1 MMKKK
6 TEEVSV
12 NKALLNLVTPI
23 GLEFTRSGIRV
34 GESAAKVYAI
44 IKYAGKP
51 SLEWLSEITNLPG
64 TVVSISF
71 SPIEAGILIEALKS
85 SIAASGRKKETTRDV
100 LLKQRAITAE
110 KDAESLL
117 RRIDQDGE
125 AVGLLSI
132 LIMPLAAEDADFKK
146 ICKRVESKVASLNC
160 KARNLGG
167 MQINGLKQV
176 SPSYTLDPEVLDV
189 AERVVPLS
197 TFIGGFPFASA
208 GFSDGS
214 GTYFARDKAG
224 GLVIINFWLR
234 GGDRTNSNWIFT
246 GVPGVGKST
255 AIKHIIVSEYMS
267 GTKVIIIDPESEY
280 RDLTRNLGGSHI
292 NAAGGR
298 GGIINPFH
306 VRPVPRAEDD
316 DEDAESE
323 ALYVDDGQGMGDLAM
338 HLKTLEIFFK
348 LYLPSLDDMAIAVLK
363 KSLIE
368 VYSKFGITWE
378 TDARSLKN
386 TDFPIASDIY
396 AHLQQQAEAKGEDA
410 KVYKDLSLLLYDM
423 AHGADSFIFCGH
435 TSVNLEARC
444 LCFDTLELQNMTDNV
459 KRAQYFNLLSLGWDL
474 MSRDRTEKIFL
485 VADEAYL
492 MVDPQVPQSLVFL
505 RNCEKRARKYE
516 AALAVV
522 LHSVVDV
529 LAPEVKMHGQALLDL
544 PCYKILMGTDGKNLQ
559 ETADL
564 YSLTEAEI
572 ELLEAKKRG
581 HALFMAGNKR
591 LHVNFDRNIPAYKLD
606 LMGRGGGR

>member
-1 MMKKK
+1 MKKRI
-6 TEEVSV
+6 EEISV
-12 NKALLNLVTPI
+12 NKALLNLITPI
-23 GLEFTRSGIRV
+23 GLEFTRCAIRI
-34 GESAAKVYAI
+34 GENAARVYAI

-51 SLEWLSEITNLPG
+51 TLEWLSEITNLPG

-85 SIAASGRKKETTRDV
+85 SIAASGRRKETTKDV
-100 LLKQRAITAE
+100 LLKQRAVTAE
-110 KDAESLL
+110 KDAEDLL

-132 LIMPLAAEDADFKK
+132 LIMPLAVEDPDFKK

-160 KARNLGG
+160 KVRNLGG

-176 SPSYTLDPEVLDV
+176 SPSYTLDPEVLDI

-197 TFIGGFPFASA
+197 TFIGGFPFASS

-214 GTYFARDKAG
+214 GMYFARDKAG
-224 GLVIINFWLR
+224 GLVIIDSWIR
-234 GGDRTNSNWIFT
+234 GGDRTNSNWVFT

-255 AIKHIIVSEYMS
+255 VIKHILISEYMS

-298 GGIINPFH
+298 GGIINPFQ
-306 VRPVPRAEDD
+306 VRPVPRVEDD
-316 DEDAESE
+316 DDDGDEET
-323 ALYVDDGQGMGDLAM
+323 LYTDEGQGMGDLAM
-338 HLKTLEIFFK
+338 YLKTLEIFFR
-348 LYLPSLDDMAIAVLK
+348 LYLPSLGDMEIAVLK

-368 VYSKFGITWE
+368 VYSNFGITWE

-386 TDFPIASDIY
+386 TDFPVASDIY
-396 AHLQQQAEAKGEDA
+396 AHLQQQAEAGGDDSKLCKNLA
-410 KVYKDLSLLLYDM
+410 LLLYDM
-423 AHGADSFIFCGH
+423 AHGADSFLFCGH
-435 TSVNLEARC
+435 TSVDTSAQC
-444 LCFDTLELQNMTDNV
+444 LCFDTLELQNMSENV
-459 KRAQYFNLLSLGWDL
+459 KRAQYFNLLSLGWEL
-474 MSRDRTEKIFL
+474 MSRDRTERVLL

-505 RNCEKRARKYE
+505 RNCSKRARKYE

-522 LHSVVDV
+522 FHSVVDV
-529 LAPEVKMHGQALLDL
+529 LAPEVKMYGQALLDL
-544 PCYKILMGTDGKNLQ
+544 PCYKILMGTDGKNLK

-581 HALFMAGNKR
+581 HALFIAGNKR

-606 LMGRGGGR
+606 LMGSGGGR